1 MQGKAFG
8 TFHFLQIALR
18 FIMYFF
24 VSQKALRATRKLP
37 ADASGG
43 RWKKIHIIGI
53 ICSLNLMI
61 LTEVTRM
68 IVDDFL
74 IGNSFGIA
82 DFIARKS
89 VSIRVARP

>member
-1 MQGKAFG
+1 
-8 TFHFLQIALR
+8 
-18 FIMYFF
+18 MYFF
-24 VSQKALRATRKLP
+24 VSQKVLRATRKLP

-82 DFIARKS
+82 DFSCSQICIDPGGASVDGRKQEMEGNDRTQDD
-89 VSIRVARP
+89 VS